1 MSPKVSHLKL
11 RKEFVA
17 QLKGKD
23 KAAMAQRRRQLE
35 LKREL
40 MRPSRWSE
48 EDTRDYRMGY
58 PVSVR
63 DTRSVSGIPGQCQGY
78 AVSVRDTRSVSGIPG
93 QYQGYAVSIRHTR

>member
-1 MSPKVSHLKL
+1 MSPKISHLKS

-63 DTRSVSGIPGQCQGY
+63 DFR
-78 AVSVRDTRSVSGIPG
+78 
-93 QYQGYAVSIRHTR
+93 

>member
-1 MSPKVSHLKL
+1 MSPKISHLKS

-78 AVSVRDTRSVSGIPG
+78 AVSVR
-93 QYQGYAVSIRHTR
+93 HTR